1 MLQKAKESSE
11 HLQEENAQL
20 RSSSPAAMEEEEAMF
35 MSAMSR
41 RTRRRFES
49 EDTMGLEAYIRS
61 PPAARSPKTTLTYW
75 KRLQMSDVKFR
86 HFSTLARDIL
96 SLPASWT
103 NVERVFSQVGNT
115 TDPLRANLLPENLIS
130 HAASKILLMQGFGK
144 M

>member
-1 MLQKAKESSE
+1 
-11 HLQEENAQL
+11 
-20 RSSSPAAMEEEEAMF
+20 
-35 MSAMSR
+35 
-41 RTRRRFES
+41 
-49 EDTMGLEAYIRS
+49 MGLEAYIRS